1 MKLRS
6 MIVGGVLAAASIAI
20 ATPAHAALITGTA
33 NFALGDVLVSPGEID
48 FNPPLNPG
56 FNATKTYGQFV
67 LGLLN
72 TGVFSAPDLQFSFG
86 GGGAIHQIQDMSSN
100 PLDANFV
107 PLNNSITP
115 NFLQFAN
122 RPTWQFTEAFLQQG
136 QTLLGQPSPFFVEEG
151 IGGTSVTMNLTGLAF
166 DTTTPTLVSAWRL
179 VVSAQYNESF
189 AQLQQILAQTGQLPN
204 NTWSATLTAAAV
216 PEPATLLTFGLGSM
230 YLARRR
236 RNQKKS

>member
-6 MIVGGVLAAASIAI
+6 MIVGGVMAAASFAV

-33 NFALGDVLVSPGEID
+33 NFALGNVLVSVGEID
-48 FNPPLNPG
+48 FNLPLNPG
-56 FNATKTYGQFV
+56 VDGTKTYGNFV

-72 TGVFSAPDLQFSFG
+72 TGVFSAPDLQFGFP
-86 GGGAIHQIQDMSSN
+86 AIHHIQDMSSN
-100 PLDANFV
+100 PADANFV
-107 PLNNSITP
+107 PLGNSVTP
-115 NFLQFAN
+115 NFLQFTN
-122 RPTWQFTEAFLQQG
+122 RPTWQFTEAFLQPG
-136 QTLLGQPSPFFVEEG
+136 QILLGQPSPFFVEQG
-151 IGGTSVTMNLTGLAF
+151 VGGTSVTMNLTGLAF

-179 VVSAQYNESF
+179 VVSAQYNETF
-189 AQLQQILAQTGQLPN
+189 AELQQILATTGFLPN

>member
-33 NFALGDVLVSPGEID
+33 NFALGNVLVQPGEID
-48 FNPPLNPG
+48 FNPPQNPG
-56 FNATKTYGQFV
+56 FNATKTYGAFV

-72 TGVFSAPDLQFSFG
+72 TGVFSAPDLQFSFSG
-86 GGGAIHQIQDMSSN
+86 GTVHNIQDMSNN
-100 PLDANFV
+100 PADGNYV
-107 PLNNSITP
+107 PLGNSVTP
-115 NFLQFAN
+115 NFLQFTN
-122 RPTWQFTEAFLQQG
+122 RPTWQFTETFLQTG
-136 QTLLGQPSPFFVEEG
+136 QTLLGQPSPFLVEEG
-151 IGGTSVTMNLTGLAF
+151 VGGTSVTMNLTGLAF

-179 VVSAQYNESF
+179 VVSAQYNETF
-189 AQLQQILAQTGQLPN
+189 AELQQILATTGFLPN